1 MPPQNEV
8 RVRSVVGRRIKRVAL
23 VVVVLAVAIVG
34 NGLFVRLNARTEA
47 QTLAS
52 EQSIP
57 IVSLIHAAPSEGG
70 NSLVLPGNLQAYYT
84 APIFARVAG
93 YVKSWS
99 KDIGAH
105 VHKGELLAE
114 IDTPDV
120 DQQVEQ
126 ARADLANAQA
136 AYKQSQST
144 SERWANLLRIG
155 AVSKQDAEEKSSDLE
170 VKAAVVKSSQAN
182 LDRLL
187 TMKTFARIVAPFD
200 GVVTERTIDIGNL
213 VNAGAGGGG
222 SQLFTVSDIH
232 KMRVYVRVPQNY
244 SALIREGL
252 HAKLSLPEY
261 PGQTFPAQLVSTSD
275 AISNQ
280 SNTLLVQ
287 LEAENPDDKLKAGG
301 YAQVNFE
308 LPATA
313 QSLSL
318 PVSALLFR
326 ADGLTV
332 ATVDDVGRV
341 QLKPINISSDL
352 GTTVEINSGLTPS
365 DRVIDSPPD
374 SLRSGDT
381 VRIAAEAPRR

>member
-8 RVRSVVGRRIKRVAL
+8 RRSTLGRRIKRVAL
-23 VVVVLAVAIVG
+23 VVAVLAALVVG

-47 QTLAS
+47 QTLAT

-57 IVSLIHAAPSEGG
+57 IVSLVHAAPSEGG

-200 GVVTERTIDIGNL
+200 GVVTERTVDIGNL

-301 YAQVNFE
+301 YAQVSFE

-332 ATVDDVGRV
+332 ATVDDKGRV

-374 SLRSGDT
+374 SLRSGDI
-381 VRIAAEAPRR
+381 VRIAAEAQH

>member
-1 MPPQNEV
+1 MPPQNDV
-8 RVRSVVGRRIKRVAL
+8 PDRSKFLRRRIRHVAF
-23 VVVVLAVAIVG
+23 VVIAVAAVIVG
-34 NGLFVRLNARTEA
+34 NGLLVRQNAQTEA
-47 QTLAS
+47 QTLS
-52 EQSIP
+52 VEQSIP
-57 IVSLIHAAPSEGG
+57 VVSLIRPAPSEGG
-70 NSLVLPGNLQAYYT
+70 NSLTLPGNLQAYYT

-93 YVKSWS
+93 YVKSWN
-99 KDIGAH
+99 KDIGAR

-144 SERWANLLRIG
+144 AERWANLLRIG

-170 VKAAVVKSSQAN
+170 VKGAVVKSSQAN

-187 TMKTFARIVAPFD
+187 TTKTFARIVAPFD
-200 GVVTERTIDIGNL
+200 GVVTERTVDIGNL

-244 SALIREGL
+244 SAQIREGL

-261 PGQTFPAQLVSTSD
+261 PGQTFSAQLVSTSD
-275 AISNQ
+275 SISNQ

-287 LEAENPDDKLKAGG
+287 LDAENADGRLKAGS
-301 YAQVNFE
+301 YAQVSFD
-308 LPATA
+308 LPASA

-332 ATVDDVGRV
+332 ATVDDKDRV
-341 QLKPINISSDL
+341 LLKPINISSDL

-374 SLRSGDT
+374 SLRSGDI
-381 VRIAAEAPRR
+381 VRIASEAKR